1 MKYYYPDYFDQ
12 FRCVPGKAC
21 PDSCCIRWQIVVDPD
36 TLQKYKQ
43 VGGELGRRMSDK
55 IDFETGKITPH
66 GCDHRCE
73 FLNEDNLCD
82 IVLELGEDYLCET
95 CHTHPRH
102 EEVYPNVRERSLAMT
117 CPIVC
122 KQLLTRQEPVNIL
135 HSKKKEKKEHD
146 RFFDWK
152 LFQVLLQTRDGLL
165 YVAKNREA
173 SIAERMITVLGLGHD
188 VESRIRKRSTR
199 KRRDWWQKVMPTY
212 PDFTEQERWELRLI
226 RKQYRNRNAFARVEQ
241 RLDEIIYD
249 EKYFRQE
256 TEESVHSIM
265 TDMIF
270 ALSTMEALRTDWP
283 AYLQSVLNMREDML
297 QEDSAKWMAQYHAQE
312 TEIPLEQ
319 MLVYFLYVY
328 CCSSAYDEQLLAKC
342 KMAVVNVLLIRE
354 LWFMKWYENNG
365 KLTIDEQADIAHW
378 FVREIENSDE
388 NMEQWDSLMQRN
400 PRFALKRLLKILR
413 SKDW

>member
-12 FRCVPGKAC
+12 FHCVPGKAC

-36 TLQKYKQ
+36 TLKKYKQ
-43 VGGELGRRMSDK
+43 VGGELGRRMADK

-82 IVLELGEDYLCET
+82 IVLELGEEYLCET

-122 KQLLTRQEPVNIL
+122 KQLLTRQEPVGIL
-135 HSKKKEKKEHD
+135 HSKKNEKKEHD

-152 LFQVLLQTRDGLL
+152 LFRVLLRTRDGLL
-165 YVAKNREA
+165 YVAQNREA

-188 VESRIRKRSTR
+188 VESRIRKRSMR
-199 KRRDWWQKVMPTY
+199 KRRDWWQKVLPTY

-226 RKQYRNRNAFARVEQ
+226 RKQYRNRNAFAKVEQ
-241 RLDEIIYD
+241 CLDEIIYD

-283 AYLQSVLNMREDML
+283 AYLQSVLNMREEML
-297 QEDSAKWMAQYHAQE
+297 QEDSEKWMAQYHARE
-312 TEIPLEQ
+312 AEIPLEQ

-328 CCSSAYDEQLLAKC
+328 CCSSVYDEQLLAKC

-354 LWFMKWYENNG
+354 LWFMKWYENDG